1 MRILIAGLGAIG
13 QRHARNLRAL
23 RPDVEL
29 IAYRRRRLTHVV
41 TESLT
46 KDESRNVEQELGI
59 TAFDDLDEAL
69 RTKPDAAFICTPSS
83 QHLEIALKAAATEC
97 DLFIEKPVSHTID
110 GLGRLQH
117 LVTNG
122 RLVAMVGCQWRFHPL
137 VIALKELLSDGT
149 LGEIVRADIEYAEYL
164 PDWHP
169 YEDYRQSYAARAE
182 LGGGVVLTHIHDYDL
197 AWWLFGPPRTVF
209 AHGGHQS
216 DLEID
221 VEDTAHAHLVTPAG
235 NVFVS
240 QSFASKPPKRRISV
254 RGSVASVSVDL
265 ITGTFDVEPALAPAQ
280 RIPEYERNEMFRS
293 EVRSFLASCDAR
305 SASEV
310 SLGDGVAV
318 LRVALAVKESMR
330 SGRLIEL
337 G

>member
-1 MRILIAGLGAIG
+1 VRILIAGLGAIG
-13 QRHARNLRAL
+13 QRHARNIRAL
-23 RPDVEL
+23 RADVEL

-46 KDESRNVEQELGI
+46 KDESRNVEQQLGI
-59 TAFDDLDEAL
+59 TSFDDLDEAL
-69 RTKPDAAFICTPSS
+69 KAKPDAAFICTPSS
-83 QHLEIALKAAATEC
+83 QHLEIALKAAAAEC
-97 DLFIEKPVSHTID
+97 DLFVEKPVSHTID

-137 VIALKELLSDGT
+137 VVALKELLRAGT

-169 YEDYRQSYAARAE
+169 YEDYRESYAARAE

-216 DLEID
+216 ELEID
-221 VEDTAHAHLVTPAG
+221 VEDTAHAHLVTPSG
-235 NVFVS
+235 NVFIS
-240 QSFASKPPKRRISV
+240 QSFASKPPKRRIVV
-254 RGSVASVSVDL
+254 RGSLGSVTIDL
-265 ITGTFDVEPALAPAQ
+265 IAGSFEVTPTLAPSLQ
-280 RIPEYERNEMFRS
+280 MPEYQRNEMFRAEVS
-293 EVRSFLASCDAR
+293 EFLACCDERRPAPI
-305 SASEV
+305 